1 MWGWGVVGVDG
12 DDKNVGW
19 VINEELVTMIA
30 DTAQDSD
37 IKIVY
42 GMK

>member
-1 MWGWGVVGVDG
+1 MDG

-30 DTAQDSD
+30 GTAQDSD
-37 IKIVY
+37 IKIVHVE
-42 GMK
+42 K